1 MALFGGERDISLFR
15 KLNRELINNIV
26 DTTVDILKSSIK
38 DMDENLYGEVLGKEY
53 FQNVRLGSLIE
64 PGSTEIEDSDFG
76 PDITKSCTFNF
87 LRDDLVDIPNLKL
100 EMGDIIKWDDKFWE
114 CDKVSSG
121 NQYFAGKNPAT
132 SNAGETFG
140 WKWGIVAETHL
151 TRRRKIEKSVK
162 DTGYDKDLY

>member
-15 KLNRELINNIV
+15 KMNRELINKLV

-64 PGSTEIEDSDFG
+64 PGGTDIVNSEFG
-76 PDITKSCTFNF
+76 PDITKTCTFNF

-100 EMGDIIKWDDKFWE
+100 EMGDIIKWDNIFWE
-114 CDKVSSG
+114 CDKVSSS
-121 NQYFAGKNPAT
+121 NQYFAGKNPQH
-132 SNAGETFG
+132 SHAGDKFG
-140 WKWGIVAETHL
+140 WKWGIVAETHM
-151 TRRRKIEKSVK
+151 TRRRKIEKSIK